1 MINKVI
7 LMGRLTRD
15 PELRHTSTGRAVCSF
30 SIAIDNGYGESR
42 QTDFIN
48 CVAWTNQAE
57 FMGKYFTKGMMII
70 VVGRIST
77 RTWEGQDGKKNYV
90 TEVVANEVSFGESK
104 KSRESNNSYGGGG
117 YDSPKQ
123 SYSSPSI
130 NSNNSQQQPAAP
142 QAMPT
147 GLENDEFTPLSEI
160 DDDLP
165 F

>member
-15 PELRHTSTGRAVCSF
+15 PEIRHTGTGRAVCNF
-30 SIAIDNGYGESR
+30 SVAVDNGYGENR

-48 CVAWTNQAE
+48 CVAWNNQAE
-57 FMGKYFTKGMMII
+57 FLGKYFTKGMMVI

-77 RTWEGQDGKKNYV
+77 RTWEGQDGKRNYA
-90 TEVVANEVSFGESK
+90 TEVIANEVNFGETK
-104 KSRESNNSYGGGG
+104 KSRNENAGYGDSGFSSPQQNSY
-117 YDSPKQ
+117 
-123 SYSSPSI
+123 SYSAPSF
-130 NSNNSQQQPAAP
+130 NEPSQS
-142 QAMPT
+142 MP
-147 GLENDEFTPLSEI
+147 GGMDNDEFTPLSEI